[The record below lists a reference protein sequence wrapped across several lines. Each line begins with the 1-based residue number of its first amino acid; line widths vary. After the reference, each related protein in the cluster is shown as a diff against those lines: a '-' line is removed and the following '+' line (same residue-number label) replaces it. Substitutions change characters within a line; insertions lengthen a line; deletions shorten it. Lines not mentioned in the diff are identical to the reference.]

1 MKVVPVFGGIW
12 SHKNVL
18 HQTASKLGGVKI
30 VSIVSSDV
38 NFFFWIYSRQ
48 FTLFNTIDNSK
59 IYIQLT
65 HISPLVQ
72 FATAV
77 EYFVHLMKH
86 LCCLNADNDKDI
98 PFVNTRARL
107 TMQIL
112 AREARQ
118 MVKHEDWTINK
129 RDDEMKQRVKDA
141 TAHLMHRIKDF
152 GCNSPDRQDDE
163 IDELTPFA
171 MVKKK
176 NDEEVWYNGEMV
188 VKVLWKNIEDVNSQ

>member
-1 MKVVPVFGGIW
+1 LPIHF
-12 SHKNVL
+12 
-18 HQTASKLGGVKI
+18 
-30 VSIVSSDV
+30 
-38 NFFFWIYSRQ
+38 IYNSV
-48 FTLFNTIDNSK
+48 DNKK

-86 LCCLNADNDKDI
+86 LCSLNTDNDKDI

-107 TMQIL
+107 TIQIL

-118 MVKHEDWTINK
+118 MVKHEDLTINK
-129 RDDEMKQRVKDA
+129 RDAEMKQRVKDA

-152 GCNSPDRQDDE
+152 GYNSSGREGDE

-171 MVKKK
+171 MIKKK
-176 NDEEVWYNGEMV
+176 NEEEEIWYNDEMV
-188 VKVLWKNIEDVNSQ
+188 VKVLWKNIEVNLQ